1 MSESFAGRSVCVAG
15 IAVSGAAAARVLAAR
30 DARVTVVDERDGP
43 REQEAATALERQG
56 AQVRLGQGATAAL
69 PDGTDLVVTS
79 PGWRPEAPLLRAAL
93 DRRTEVIGEPELAW
107 RLQDE
112 PFRVPWLGVTGT
124 NGKTTTVGMLASILQ
139 AAGYRTVAA
148 GNVGAPLVD
157 AVLAD
162 PPYDVIVAEMSS
174 FQLHW
179 ASRLEFD
186 SATVLNVAPDH
197 LDWHGSFDAYAT
209 AKGKIFTG
217 TREQLFNA
225 DDPVTVSL
233 LPPPGDLRCAHS
245 FSATQPADFC
255 VEGGVLLD
263 RVSGVAAA
271 ADRALG
277 GSELARVDDVTL
289 PGSHNVANA
298 LAAAGLA
305 RLLALRSDFDVPPAA
320 VRAGLRAFR
329 PGGHRNELVATTGGV
344 AYVDDS
350 KATNPHAADASLTA
364 YDHVVWLAGGLLKGA
379 DVDGLVATHARR
391 LRGAVLF
398 GRDREQIRVALARHA
413 PDVPVVEVPSTDTG
427 AMRAAVREAAG
438 LARPGDTVLLAP
450 AAASMDMFRDYQQRG
465 EQFAAAVR
473 ELGGGAPAAGAP

>member
-1 MSESFAGRSVCVAG
+1 MSESFAGRGVCVAG
-15 IAVSGAAAARVLAAR
+15 IAVSGAAAARVLAER
-30 DARVTVVDERDGP
+30 DARVIVVDERDGP
-43 REQEAATALERQG
+43 RELESAAGLERLG
-56 AQVRLGQGATAAL
+56 AQVRLGKGATAAL

-79 PGWRPEAPLLRAAL
+79 PGWRPEAPLLSAAL
-93 DRRTEVIGEPELAW
+93 DRGIEVIGEPELAW
-107 RLQDE
+107 RIQDE

-139 AAGYRTVAA
+139 AAGYRTIAA

-197 LDWHGSFDAYAT
+197 LDWHGSFDAYAA
-209 AKGKIFTG
+209 AKGKIFAG

-225 DDPVTVSL
+225 DDPVTGSL
-233 LPPPGDLRCAHS
+233 LPPRGDQRCAHS
-245 FSATQPADFC
+245 FSATRSADFC
-255 VEGGVLLD
+255 VEDGVLLD
-263 RVSGVAAA
+263 RLSGVPPE
-271 ADRALG
+271 G
-277 GSELARVDDVTL
+277 GGLELARVDDVTL

-305 RLLALRSDFDVPPAA
+305 RLLALRSDFDVAPSA
-320 VRAGLRAFR
+320 VRAGLRAYR
-329 PGGHRNELVATTGGV
+329 PGGHRNELVATAGGV

-350 KATNPHAADASLTA
+350 KATNPHAADASMTA

-398 GRDREQIRVALARHA
+398 GRDRAQIRAALARHA
-413 PDVPVVEVPSTDTG
+413 PDVPVVEVTSTDTG
-427 AMRAAVREAAG
+427 AMRAAVREAAE

-465 EQFAAAVR
+465 EQFAAAVH
-473 ELGGGAPAAGAP
+473 ELGGNPPAAGAP